1 MIESEWLAN
10 PSHRTKV
17 VAKSIYHLAI
27 SSNKLSS
34 CTKLDVMRF
43 KKYFGYMI
51 LKNRMKSISEIGR
64 VSKAVV
70 EYLFDCHTYCD
81 ENGAD
86 LS

>member
-1 MIESEWLAN
+1 
-10 PSHRTKV
+10 
-17 VAKSIYHLAI
+17 
-27 SSNKLSS
+27 
-34 CTKLDVMRF
+34 
-43 KKYFGYMI
+43 MI